1 MHNENKSPLTVLEFN
16 STTIRVCRSAFAKG
30 KRSVTHCFSFEAED
44 SEDNIAKKITEQFS
58 VNRLKV
64 RNVIL
69 LLPRYA
75 AISRLFRLPSK
86 DVQEIKNMVALYI
99 GRESFSEWIDNIAY
113 DWALIG
119 FDKDGYALV
128 SVFIMQKERVDRYVG
143 ILGKAGISPISV
155 TLNTAGLLNWSK
167 QNRAEIK
174 ESGTKCIYLLNA
186 DHDTFDF
193 NLLLAGHSIFSRTFS
208 LPDRLDPE
216 YPNRLNRELKVSI
229 ELSRR
234 LSGPF
239 FDHDSKLYVTGTA
252 NALEG
257 LDLEGCFQQP
267 VERFLKNTPVSYAAV
282 VGMALEESSVGI
294 DLTPQGVKKKNKQE
308 KKFFVL
314 KQCVRFVGLAAIAAS
329 ILLCMAVNKKID
341 EMQELK
347 RELVRSAALEKEA
360 QGVRLLEFL
369 EKDVLQN
376 NYICDVLYEL
386 YRLTPEPVFLDD
398 LKATGAR
405 GLEWTGTSPD
415 AQVLFRSMAVLERSS
430 YLKNVRIDYI
440 DGQKNESDKKIKF
453 KMRGDF

>member
-1 MHNENKSPLTVLEFN
+1 
-16 STTIRVCRSAFAKG
+16 
-30 KRSVTHCFSFEAED
+30 VTHCFSFEAGDRED
-44 SEDNIAKKITEQFS
+44 RTAKKIMEQFS
-58 VNRLKV
+58 VNRLKI
-64 RNVIL
+64 RDVIL

-75 AISRLFRLPSK
+75 AISRLFRLPTK
-86 DVQEIKNMVALYI
+86 DMQEIKNMVALHI
-99 GRESFSEWIDNIAY
+99 SRESFCERADNIVY

-128 SVFIMQKERVDRYVG
+128 SVFIMQKEMVNKYIR
-143 ILGKAGISPISV
+143 ILEKAGISPLRV

-174 ESGTKCIYLLNA
+174 ESGAKCVYLLNA

-208 LPDRLDPE
+208 LPGRLDPE
-216 YPNRLNRELKVSI
+216 YSNRLNRELKVSL

-234 LSGPF
+234 LSGQF
-239 FDHDSKLYVTGTA
+239 FDHDGKLYVTGTA

-282 VGMALEESSVGI
+282 VGMALEDSSTGI

-308 KKFFVL
+308 KKLFFL
-314 KQCVRFVGLAAIAAS
+314 KQGVRFVGLTAIAVS
-329 ILLCMAVNKKID
+329 LLLCMVVNKKIGKA
-341 EMQELK
+341 QELK
-347 RELVRSAALEKEA
+347 IELARSAALEKEA
-360 QGVRLLEFL
+360 QGARLLKFL

-376 NYICDVLYEL
+376 SYICDVFYEL
-386 YRLTPEPVFLDD
+386 YRFTPELVFLDD
-398 LKATGAR
+398 FKATGGR

-415 AQVLFRSMAVLERSS
+415 VQVLFQFLAALERSS

-440 DGQKNESDKKIKF
+440 EGQKNENDKKIKF